1 MSKLAK
7 DYTGLQI
14 SAGVDYLKDGYA
26 DYATEVIVNRA
37 LPSLYD
43 GMKPV
48 NRRIL
53 YTLYKDKVIKNY
65 MKSMR
70 IAGNVLALHPH
81 GDQAV
86 YKAMVLM
93 TDDNGSMQFPVING
107 HGNFGGVY
115 KTDPPAAPRY
125 TEARLL
131 PQAMEYFGEMSGI
144 DMIDN
149 FDSTLKEP
157 AVLPVS
163 FPAVLVNANTG
174 IAVGFRSNTP
184 SFNFVDVCNLVI
196 EYIKNGRCSTVIEPD
211 FVTGGIYVRN
221 EGELRQLMATGKA
234 RLKLRARIKTEGK
247 QLIVTEVPYGKT
259 IQLLIRQINNLEDR
273 SIKNAYDVDDF
284 NGAGIK
290 INCTSANFTEQAY
303 YTLLRYTDLQY
314 SYSADMTVIDDGK
327 PKRLGVWQII
337 KRWTEWRKGVVLKE
351 LSAQRKALLESIRE
365 ANAFMAVVNAYDKR
379 MELVRLIADSGKK
392 AGSDY
397 IRSNFTRDEVPAD
410 LIDFCASRSLP
421 SYHDGG
427 KYADIVA
434 NGRSQLDKLNES
446 ISNIGAVI
454 ISQMEGLIAKYGSKL
469 TRRTEVTSK
478 DYEFVDTKSS
488 VVVDDKPC
496 VFEVSRGFI
505 KKLRIGVP
513 TDATEFMFD
522 AKSNDTLIAFD
533 NRGRIL
539 RINGSDIVMDGSP
552 LGTYIPTYAGL
563 KETDDYRITYIGVL
577 DGSEL
582 FLLYK
587 DGNIGYVDTSEW
599 DSSKRN
605 VKVLNRGISSSSAE
619 YLGAVLHKDEISDV
633 LFVTDVDGN
642 VGWVNIA
649 KLAKK
654 GRTAKTRAVKLR
666 KNALLDT
673 YFFTDSQSALMK
685 LKNPL
690 EHNEVMRPLR
700 SIEDYLG
707 DLTEFISM

>member
-7 DYTGLQI
+7 EYKDLRI

-26 DYATEVIVNRA
+26 DYAREVIKNRA

-53 YTLYKDKVIKNY
+53 YTLYKDKVTKNF
-65 MKSMR
+65 MKSAR
-70 IAGNVLALHPH
+70 ITGNVLALHPH
-81 GDQAV
+81 GDQSV
-86 YKAMVLM
+86 YKSMVLM
-93 TDDNGSMQFPVING
+93 TDDNGSMAFPVIAG
-107 HGNFGGVY
+107 SGNFGGVY
-115 KTDPPAAPRY
+115 KTDPPAASRY
-125 TEARLL
+125 TEAKLHL
-131 PQAMEYFGEMSGI
+131 QASEYFGEMDGI
-144 DMIDN
+144 EMVDN
-149 FDSTLKEP
+149 FDGTLKEP
-157 AVLPVS
+157 VELPVS

-184 SFNFVDVCNLVI
+184 SFNFTDVCNLVI
-196 EYIKNGRCSTVIEPD
+196 EYIRSGHCSTIIEPD

-221 EGELRQLMATGKA
+221 EQELRQLMTTGKA

-259 IQLLIRQINNLEDR
+259 LQLLIRQINNLEDR

-290 INCTSANFTEQAY
+290 INCPNASLTEQAY
-303 YTLLRYTDLQY
+303 YVLLRHTDLQY
-314 SYSADMTVIDDGK
+314 SYSADMTVIDKGK

-337 KRWTEWRKGVVLKE
+337 KRWTEWRKGVLLKE
-351 LSAQRKALLESIRE
+351 FTTQRKALLESMRE
-365 ANAFMAVVNAYDKR
+365 AEAFMNVVNAYDKR
-379 MELVRLIADSGKK
+379 MELVRIIADKGKK
-392 AGSDY
+392 EGSEY
-397 IRSNFTRDEVPAD
+397 IRKNFTRQEVPGD
-410 LIDFCASRSLP
+410 LIDFCAGRSLP

-427 KYADIVA
+427 KYAGIYND
-434 NGRSQLDKLNES
+434 GKSKLEQLDK
-446 ISNIGAVI
+446 NINGVGAYI
-454 ISQMEGLIAKYGSKL
+454 IAQMERLIATYGSKMP
-469 TRRTEVTSK
+469 RRTEVTTK

-488 VVVDDKPC
+488 VAVDDKPC
-496 VFEVSRGFI
+496 VFEIANGFI
-505 KKLRIGVP
+505 KKLRVGVP

-539 RINGSDIVMDGSP
+539 RINGSDIPMDGSA

-563 KETDDYRITYIGVL
+563 KETDDYRITYAGVL

-599 DSSKRN
+599 NDSRRN
-605 VKVLNRGISSSSAE
+605 VKVLNRGIASSSAE
-619 YLGAVLHKDEISDV
+619 YLGVVLHKEELSDV
-633 LFVTDVDGN
+633 LFVTDTDGN
-642 VGWVNIA
+642 VGWVNIT

-690 EHNEVMRPLR
+690 DHNEVMKPLKD
-700 SIEDYLG
+700 IGDYLG
-707 DLTEFISM
+707 DISEFKPM